1 MCSVPHNAYRFYSI
15 SRFSSS
21 RGSALASSICRFFKT
36 NGIQKKIYTHL
47 YHCLYWH
54 ASWSRTF
61 ETVFF
66 LFPFLWNIQRG
77 NEGEKECMHVHRVRI
92 RFNPIVLCHLGFTNL
107 SCRCRIE
114 SILKEHRWSR
124 GWNLEERERERFEE
138 PLSWSVVGI

>member
-1 MCSVPHNAYRFYSI
+1 MCFVPHNAYRFYSI

-36 NGIQKKIYTHL
+36 NGVQKKIYTH
-47 YHCLYWH
+47 
-54 ASWSRTF
+54 TF
-61 ETVFF
+61 ISLSLLACFMIKNVRDRF
-66 LFPFLWNIQRG
+66 LFVPFPWNIQRG

-124 GWNLEERERERFEE
+124 GWNLEERERFEE
-138 PLSWSVVGI
+138 PLSWSIVGI